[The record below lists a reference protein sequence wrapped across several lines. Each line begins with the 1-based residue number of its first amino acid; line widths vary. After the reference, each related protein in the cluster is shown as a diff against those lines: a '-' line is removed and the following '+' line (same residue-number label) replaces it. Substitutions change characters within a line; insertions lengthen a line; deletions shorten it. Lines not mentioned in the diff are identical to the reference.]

1 MVFGDVAHLN
11 PMTEAKAEITLKFSE
26 LPEAKPLPNKKVEI
40 ELTDQNGLTFT
51 VALNA
56 KSWRKAESNAAE
68 FESWAGMVSGK
79 LGKTDNVFEVLDA
92 GVQIFEKKAK
102 LPLEEEAT
110 A

>member
-1 MVFGDVAHLN
+1 MVFGSVAHLT

-56 KSWRKAESNAAE
+56 KSWRKAEANAAE

-79 LGKTDNVFEVLDA
+79 LGKTDLGFEVLDA

-102 LPLEEEAT
+102 LPLESEAT
-110 A
+110 

>member
-1 MVFGDVAHLN
+1 
-11 PMTEAKAEITLKFSE
+11 MTEAKAEITLKFSE

-40 ELTDQNGLTFT
+40 ELTDQNGVTFT

-56 KSWRKAESNAAE
+56 KSWRKAETNAAE

-79 LGKTDNVFEVLDA
+79 LGKTDLGFEVLDA

-102 LPLEEEAT
+102 QPKEEEAT
-110 A
+110 